1 MADRTDVHEPSPEEV
16 KGSQTTRRELLRRTG
31 VGAAAVAAYGA
42 GAGSAFAKTRVQG
55 ATKYAKKEL
64 AGTLR
69 IIQWSHFVPA
79 YDRWY
84 DNVYVKRWGQANDT
98 EVVVDHI
105 NQADIPA
112 RAAAEVAA
120 QSGHDLFFFLAPPAA
135 YEDQVE
141 PMNDVVQEVTRKRGK
156 MKDLAHKATYNPRT
170 KKYFAFSDNY
180 VPDPVN
186 WRSDLWGQVGLRPTS
201 WDNVLKAA
209 PKLRAIGNPIG
220 IGMSNEIDSNMA
232 LMAMMMC
239 FGSFIQN
246 EEQRVVLN
254 SKETVE
260 VLKFGREL
268 FRQGMSNEIFAWT
281 AASNNQA
288 MVAGRLAMALN
299 AISITRTA
307 EGTNPELAAKINLA
321 PIPQGPNGRLGLEHV
336 MGAYVIWKFAKN
348 KQAAKK
354 FLADLEIKYIGAFE
368 NSKFYNFPSWP
379 RSVTNIP
386 RRLERDPV
394 AKPAGKYK
402 VLGEIAEKYTYNPGH
417 PGYTNAGIDEVF
429 NKFMIPQMF
438 AEVAQ
443 GKRTPEDAAKVYDRS
458 FKRIFQSWRSRE
470 KI

>member
-1 MADRTDVHEPSPEEV
+1 MADAQNRPDDSKEV
-16 KGSQTTRRELLRRTG
+16 TTGTTRREILKRAG
-31 VGAAAVAAYGA
+31 VGAATIA
-42 GAGSAFAKTRVQG
+42 GGSLFAKTSVAG
-55 ATKYAKKEL
+55 AAKYPHREL

-79 YDRWY
+79 YDKWF
-84 DNVYVKRWGQANDT
+84 DDVYIKRWGQANDT
-98 EVVVDHI
+98 EVTVDHI

-120 QSGHDLFFFLAPPAA
+120 QSGHDIFFFLSPPAQ
-135 YEDQVE
+135 YEDQVISH
-141 PMNDVVQEVTRKRGK
+141 NDIVAEVTEKRGK
-156 MKDLAHKATYNPRT
+156 MKEVARKATYNPKT

-186 WRSDLWGQVGLRPTS
+186 WRSDLWAEAGYQNGPTS
-201 WDNVLKAA
+201 WDTVLKAA
-209 PKLRAIGNPIG
+209 PKLRAAGHPIG

-246 EEQRVVLN
+246 ENQRVDM
-254 SKETVE
+254 KRKPTVD

-268 FRQGMSNEIFAWT
+268 YRQGMSNEIFAWT
-281 AASNNQA
+281 ASSNNQA
-288 MVAGRLAMALN
+288 MVAGRLSMALN

-307 EGTNPELAAKINLA
+307 EGTNPDLASKINLA
-321 PIPQGPNGRLGLEHV
+321 PIPSGPNGRQGLEHV

-348 KQAAKK
+348 KTAAKK
-354 FLADLEIKYIGAFE
+354 FLVDLETKYIGAFE

-379 RSVTNIP
+379 ASVPNIN
-386 RRLERDPV
+386 RRLARDPV
-394 AKPAGKYK
+394 AKPTGKYSI
-402 VLGEIAEKYTYNPGH
+402 LGTIAEKYTNNPGY
-417 PGYTNAGIDEVF
+417 PGYTNAAIDEIF
-429 NKFMIPQMF
+429 NKFLIPQMF

-443 GKRTPEDAAKVYDRS
+443 GKRTPEDAAEIYARS
-458 FKRIFQSWRSRE
+458 FRTIFQRWRNRG

>member
-1 MADRTDVHEPSPEEV
+1 MGMPDTPDEPHPGDQEV
-16 KGSQTTRRELLRRTG
+16 RGTRRDLLRRAG

-42 GAGSAFAKTRVQG
+42 GAGGALAKTRVQG

-79 YDRWY
+79 YDRWF
-84 DNVYVKRWGQANDT
+84 DNVYIKRWGQANDT
-98 EVVVDHI
+98 EVIVDHI

-120 QSGHDLFFFLAPPAA
+120 QSGHDIFFFLSPPAQ
-135 YEDQVE
+135 YEDQVI
-141 PMNDVVQEVTRKRGK
+141 DHKDIVAEVTKKRGK
-156 MKDLAHKATYNPRT
+156 MKDLALKATYNPKT

-186 WRSDLWGQVGLRPTS
+186 WRTDLWGAAGVRPTS
-201 WDNVLKAA
+201 WDNVLKGA
-209 PKLRAIGNPIG
+209 PKLRAMGNPIG
-220 IGMSNEIDSNMA
+220 LGMSNEIDSNMA

-239 FGSFIQN
+239 FGSFIQDR
-246 EEQRVVLN
+246 QHRVVLD
-254 SKETVE
+254 SKGTVE
-260 VLKFGREL
+260 ALKFGREL

-288 MVAGRLAMALN
+288 MVAGRLSMALN

-307 EGTNPELAAKINLA
+307 EGTNPDLASKIALA
-321 PIPQGPNGRLGLEHV
+321 PIPEGPNGRLGLEHV
-336 MGAYVIWKFAKN
+336 MGAYVIWRFARN
-348 KQAAKK
+348 KPAAAK

-379 RSVTNIP
+379 NAVTNIP

-394 AKPAGKYK
+394 AKPEGKYK
-402 VLGEIAEKYTYNPGH
+402 VLGEIAEKYTNNPGF
-417 PGYTNAGIDEVF
+417 PGYTNAAIDEIF

-443 GKRTPEDAAKVYDRS
+443 GKRTPEDAVKVYDRS
-458 FKRIFQSWRSRE
+458 FKKIFARWRGRG

>member
-1 MADRTDVHEPSPEEV
+1 MADTRHDDHGPAEAGAVR
-16 KGSQTTRRELLRRTG
+16 TTRREVLRRAG
-31 VGAAAVAAYGA
+31 VGSLLIVYGGALPKTGAAGVPK
-42 GAGSAFAKTRVQG
+42 FRHR
-55 ATKYAKKEL
+55 EL

-79 YDRWY
+79 YDKWF
-84 DNVYVKRWGQANDT
+84 DDIYVKRWGEANDT

-120 QSGHDLFFFLAPPAA
+120 QSGHDLFFFLSPPAA
-135 YEDQVE
+135 YEDQVI
-141 PMNDVVQEVTRKRGK
+141 NHASIVQEVTRKRGR
-156 MKDLAHKATYNPRT
+156 MKEVAFKSTYNPKT

-186 WRSDLWGQVGLRPTS
+186 YRTDLWGQVGIRPNT
-201 WDNVLKAA
+201 WDDVRRAA
-209 PKLRAIGNPIG
+209 PRLRAMGNPIG

-246 EEQRVVLN
+246 REQRVVLN
-254 SKETVE
+254 SKATVE
-260 VLKFGREL
+260 VLKFARDL
-268 FRQGMSNEIFAWT
+268 FRRGMSNEIFAWT

-288 MVAGRLAMALN
+288 MVAGRLSMAMN

-307 EGTNPELAAKINLA
+307 ELTNPDLAARISLL
-321 PIPQGPNGRLGLEHV
+321 PIPRGPNGRLGLEHV
-336 MGAYVIWKFAKN
+336 MGAYVIWKFARN
-348 KQAAKK
+348 KQAAQK
-354 FLADLEIKYIGAFE
+354 FLVDLETKYIGAFE
-368 NSKFYNFPSWP
+368 NSRFYNFPSWP
-379 RSVTNIP
+379 AAVPNIE
-386 RRLERDPV
+386 RRVERDPV
-394 AKPAGKYK
+394 ARPRGKYK
-402 VLGEIAEKYTYNPGH
+402 VLATIADKYTLNPGW
-417 PGYTNAGIDEVF
+417 PGNTNAAMDEIF

-443 GKRTPEDAAKVYDRS
+443 GKRSPEEAARVYDRS
-458 FKRIFQSWRSRE
+458 FRVIFQRWRNRG

>member
-1 MADRTDVHEPSPEEV
+1 MADQSDKPISSEEV
-16 KGSQTTRRELLRRTG
+16 TRDRTTRRDLLRRAG
-31 VGAAAVAAYGA
+31 IGAAAVTAYGA
-42 GAGSAFAKTRVQG
+42 GAGGAMARTRVQG

-69 IIQWSHFVPA
+69 IVQWSHFVPA
-79 YDRWY
+79 YDKWF
-84 DNVYVKRWGQANDT
+84 DDIYVKRWGQANDT
-98 EVVVDHI
+98 EVIVDHI

-120 QSGHDLFFFLAPPAA
+120 QSGHDLFFFLSPPAA
-135 YEDQVE
+135 YEDQVINHNE
-141 PMNDVVQEVTRKRGK
+141 IVQEVTNKRGK
-156 MKDLAHKATYNPRT
+156 MKELALKATYNPRT

-180 VPDPVN
+180 VPDPVHY
-186 WRSDLWGQVGLRPTS
+186 RADLWGEVGLRPTT
-201 WDNVLKAA
+201 WDNVLRAA
-209 PKLRAIGNPIG
+209 PRLRAMGHPIG

-246 EEQRVVLN
+246 EDHQIVLN
-254 SKETVE
+254 SKATRD
-260 VLKFGREL
+260 VLTFARDL
-268 FRQGMSNEIFAWT
+268 YRQGMSNEIFAWT

-288 MVAGRLAMALN
+288 FVAGRLSMALN
-299 AISITRTA
+299 AISIVRTA
-307 EGTNPELAAKINLA
+307 EGTNPDLAANTLLM

-336 MGAYVIWKFAKN
+336 MGAYVIWKFAQN
-348 KQAAKK
+348 KAAAAK

-379 RSVTNIP
+379 RSVPNIQK
-386 RRLERDPV
+386 RVARDPV
-394 AKPAGKYK
+394 AKPQGKYN
-402 VLGEIAEKYTYNPGH
+402 VLGQIADKWTLNPGY
-417 PGYTNAGIDEVF
+417 PGYTNAGIDEIF

-443 GKRTPEDAAKVYDRS
+443 GKRTPAEAAQVYDRS
-458 FKRIFQSWRSRE
+458 FKRIFARWRARK

>member
-1 MADRTDVHEPSPEEV
+1 MADTRHHDHGPAEAGAVR
-16 KGSQTTRRELLRRTG
+16 TTRREVLRRAGVGSLLIVYGGALPKTG
-31 VGAAAVAAYGA
+31 VA
-42 GAGSAFAKTRVQG
+42 GVPQFRHR
-55 ATKYAKKEL
+55 EL

-79 YDRWY
+79 YDKWF
-84 DNVYVKRWGQANDT
+84 DDIYVKRWGEANDT

-120 QSGHDLFFFLAPPAA
+120 QSGHDLFFFLSPPAA
-135 YEDQVE
+135 YEDQVI
-141 PMNDVVQEVTRKRGK
+141 NHASIVQEVTRKRGR
-156 MKDLAHKATYNPRT
+156 MKEVAFKSTYNPKT

-186 WRSDLWGQVGLRPTS
+186 YRTDLWGQVGIRPNT
-201 WDNVLKAA
+201 WDDVRRAA
-209 PKLRAIGNPIG
+209 PRLRAMGNPIG

-246 EEQRVVLN
+246 REQRVVLN
-254 SKETVE
+254 SKATVE
-260 VLKFGREL
+260 VLKFARDL
-268 FRQGMSNEIFAWT
+268 FRRGMSNEIFAWT

-288 MVAGRLAMALN
+288 MVAGRLSMAMN

-307 EGTNPELAAKINLA
+307 ELTNPDLAARISLL
-321 PIPQGPNGRLGLEHV
+321 PIPRGPNGRLGLEHV
-336 MGAYVIWKFAKN
+336 MGAYVIWKFARN
-348 KQAAKK
+348 KRAAQK
-354 FLADLEIKYIGAFE
+354 FLVDLETKYIGAFE
-368 NSKFYNFPSWP
+368 NSRFYNFPSWP
-379 RSVTNIP
+379 AAVPNID
-386 RRLERDPV
+386 RRVERDPV
-394 AKPAGKYK
+394 ARPRGKYK
-402 VLGEIAEKYTYNPGH
+402 VLATIADKYTLNPGW
-417 PGYTNAGIDEVF
+417 PGNTNAAMDEIF

-443 GKRTPEDAAKVYDRS
+443 GKRSPEEAAKVYDRS
-458 FKRIFQSWRSRE
+458 FRVIFQRWRNRG